1 LELSVW
7 YERQWRLNS
16 DSYGFNNDRHISPD
30 VDLYWLYAGLN
41 YAWTNSGQKV
51 SFAITVG
58 GSTDADRFSAWR
70 MGGVLPL
77 VSELPLTLPGYYYE
91 ELTAT
96 RFQHFYAAYD
106 VPLDR
111 AHRFDF
117 RLEAAAAHLDYLPGF
132 AQRSDWQSGVGC
144 GLTFAPRNKNF
155 QVVLRYG
162 YGFNAIRNGKE
173 GAHSVGLLFQYNFEA
188 RKKRPG

>member
-1 LELSVW
+1 MRTLSVLVGNW
-7 YERQWRLNS
+7 C
-16 DSYGFNNDRHISPD
+16 GFQLMAALQLP
-30 VDLYWLYAGLN
+30 
-41 YAWTNSGQKV
+41 
-51 SFAITVG
+51 
-58 GSTDADRFSAWR
+58 
-70 MGGVLPL
+70 PL

-91 ELTAT
+91 ELTMT

-106 VPLDR
+106 IPLDP
-111 AHRFDF
+111 AHRLDF

-188 RKKRPG
+188 RKKRPD